1 MDFKKIKIKAL
12 SKQALSKLRR
22 GLPARIM
29 EGEGMQIAVMPHQYS
44 NIERAFM
51 KSKGV
56 NVTLSAPEVDAN
68 MASEIGGEGIFGKKA
83 DKFFEKKG
91 IKKAIYSAGTALKP
105 LAMASIDAAAAA
117 ATAYGVPAPLV
128 ALAQKETKG
137 YIDDPDSYQTK
148 KGQNALLKRV
158 GTTALELGEP
168 YLAEAGIDVQKVKEA
183 GKLAQELKRSA
194 RKGKSSMTAESLK
207 VDSEEAFLSL
217 LQKYMDRL
225 ETPVAPAVAAV
236 QRVSRAAPPSTN
248 PWDLVDSDGIIGNGM
263 IQDIRKGLRKGVVD
277 GKGIKKGLKKGVSIV
292 RKGIKDT
299 KDMVRQEYK
308 DTKDMVRQEYD
319 DAEEMARQQYDDA
332 SRVVGMGVVQDIRKG
347 LRHGIGGMGLY
358 AGAASGRGLGMGLYA
373 GGMIGEGSL
382 LKDIG
387 KKFVNQSRAIVGTGH
402 PSLLSQNLDANFLMS
417 NQFPPAYQ
425 RRK

>member
-1 MDFKKIKIKAL
+1 MDFKKIRIKAL

-22 GLPARIM
+22 GLPTRIM

-68 MASEIGGEGIFGKKA
+68 MVSEISGEGIFGKKA
-83 DKFFEKKG
+83 DKYMEKKG
-91 IKKAIYSAGTALKP
+91 IKKAIYSVGTALKP

-128 ALAQKETKG
+128 ALAQNETKG

-158 GTTALELGEP
+158 GTTALDLGEP

-183 GKLAQELKRSA
+183 GKLAQELKR
-194 RKGKSSMTAESLK
+194 KGKSSITPETLK

-225 ETPVAPAVAAV
+225 ETPVAPAAAAV

-248 PWDLVDSDGIIGNGM
+248 PWDLIDKDGIIGNGM
-263 IQDIRKGLRKGVVD
+263 IQNIRKGLRKGVVD
-277 GKGIKKGLKKGVSIV
+277 GMGIKKGLKKGL
-292 RKGIKDT
+292 RKGIKNT
-299 KDMVRQEYK
+299 KDMVKQEY
-308 DTKDMVRQEYD
+308 DNTKDMVKQEYD
-319 DAEEMARQQYDDA
+319 DAEEMVRQQYDDA

-373 GGMIGEGSL
+373 GGMIGESSL

-387 KKFVNQSRAIVGTGH
+387 KRFVNQSRAIIGTGH
-402 PSLLSQNLDANFLMS
+402 PGLLSQNLDANFLMS
-417 NQFPPAYQ
+417 NQMPPAYQ